1 MYNHIKGVLST
12 KSPAHAVVEA
22 GGIGYYIRIP
32 ANTYRRLPEAG
43 EECMLFLEL
52 VVRDDALDLYGFAT
66 SDEKRLF
73 TELTRVNGV
82 GPQSA
87 LAILSALAVKDFL
100 RAVEAGD
107 IKSICMARGVGRK
120 LAQRVIL
127 ELKGA
132 LAMEEESAP
141 ATPHAAEAEEALV
154 ALGYSR
160 REARTRL
167 QKACEKGDTPVVEEL
182 VRRALQVG
190 MKK

>member
-1 MYNHIKGVLST
+1 MYEHIKGLLSA

-32 ANTYRRLPEAG
+32 ANTYHQLPEVG
-43 EECMLFLEL
+43 SPCTLFLAL

-66 SDEKRLF
+66 QDEKRLF

-87 LAILSALAVKDFL
+87 LSILSALAVRDFL

-107 IKSICMARGVGRK
+107 VKSICLARGVGRK

-132 LAMEEESAP
+132 LAPEESASGVP
-141 ATPHAAEAEEALV
+141 CAAEAEEALV
-154 ALGYSR
+154 ALGYTR
-160 REARTRL
+160 REARARFR
-167 QKACEKGDTPVVEEL
+167 KAYEMDASASVEDL